1 MKVINREKFIAKV
14 IENGE
19 KANYDDGAMYTIRK
33 LAENTKEVRVNEDN
47 KTLTLLGMNVY
58 TIMYEAFTDAVK
70 SEMTE
75 IDDSEYI
82 AGVMIKE
89 LAADDARI
97 HKK

>member
-1 MKVINREKFIAKV
+1 MKVINRDKFIAKV

-19 KANYDDGAMYTIRK
+19 KANYNDGAMYTIRK

-58 TIMYEAFTDAVK
+58 TVMYEAFTDAVK
-70 SEMTE
+70 SEMVE
-75 IDDSEYI
+75 INDDEYN

-89 LAADDARI
+89 LDANDVRI
-97 HKK
+97 NKK